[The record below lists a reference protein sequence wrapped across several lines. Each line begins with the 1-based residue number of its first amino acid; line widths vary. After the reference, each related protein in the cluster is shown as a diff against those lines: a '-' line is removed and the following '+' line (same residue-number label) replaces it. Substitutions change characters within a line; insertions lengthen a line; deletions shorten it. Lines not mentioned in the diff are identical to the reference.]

1 MTSGDRL
8 GRGISALMDEYLGND
23 SPDGPGDAPQSLP
36 VSAIARN
43 PYQPR
48 KDFRAEELSE
58 LAASLDENGLIQ
70 PIVVRSAPDETGG
83 YQLIA
88 GERRLRAAQ
97 QLGWTKIAAMVRRVD
112 DRTLLVLALVEN
124 VQRQDLGPIAE
135 AAGYGAL
142 RDDFGYTQAEIA
154 KAVGKSRS
162 TVANMLRLL
171 ALPEPIREMV
181 EVGELSKGHA
191 RALLAVEDPK
201 DAEALARRAAAEDW
215 SVRDVEARVRR
226 TKPDEDGAAASDG
239 DERPAQSA
247 RDPAL
252 DVMEEALAGR
262 FATRVAIRW
271 RGRGRG
277 DVRIQFHGAEELER
291 VFEALTGK
299 PVSDVLD

>member
-8 GRGISALMDEYLGND
+8 GRGIGALMDEYLGAD
-23 SPDGPGDAPQSLP
+23 SPGAAADGPQTLP
-36 VSAIARN
+36 VAAIASN

-48 KDFRAEELSE
+48 KEFRAEELSE
-58 LAASLDENGLIQ
+58 LVASLDQNGLIQ
-70 PIVVRSAPDETGG
+70 PVVVRNAPDEAG

-142 RDDFGYTQAEIA
+142 RDDFGCTQAEIA

-162 TVANMLRLL
+162 AVANMLRLL

-181 EVGELSKGHA
+181 EAGALSKGHA
-191 RALLAVEDPK
+191 RALLAVEDPA

-215 SVRDVEARVRR
+215 SVRDVEAHVRR
-226 TKPDEDGAAASDG
+226 GATAQDGRQAVNG
-239 DERPAQSA
+239 GEGGAQAA

-262 FATRVAIRW
+262 LATRVAIRW
-271 RGRGRG
+271 PGSGRG
-277 DVRIQFHGAEELER
+277 DVRIQFHGAEELAR
-291 VFEALTGK
+291 VFEALTGT
-299 PVSDVLD
+299 PASDVVG